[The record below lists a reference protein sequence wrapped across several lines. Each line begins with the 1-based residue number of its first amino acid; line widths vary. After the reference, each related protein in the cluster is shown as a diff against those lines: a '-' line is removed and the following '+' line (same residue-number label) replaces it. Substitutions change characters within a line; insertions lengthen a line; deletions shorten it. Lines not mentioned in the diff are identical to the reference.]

1 MQFARMDKHQ
11 IAATWQA
18 RCLRASTGKFAS
30 VMLSIF
36 FWVYDE
42 EAQYLFWSVYGRNKD
57 LRFPFFTGG
66 ATIVNSG
73 QVVCDMNVGRLGD
86 RLKVRRNVK
95 VFDTEGELIR
105 EFRTLADKLKLDDD
119 DRKAMTDTVR
129 KWLIADHRINHMGQR
144 AAS

>member
-18 RCLRASTGKFAS
+18 RCLRASTGKFAT

-42 EAQYLFWSVYGRNKD
+42 QAEFLMWAVYGRKSI
-57 LRFPFFTGG
+57 LAFPHYTGG

-73 QVVCDMNVGRLGD
+73 QVVCDMNVGRLGE
-86 RLKVRRNVK
+86 RMKVRRNVK

-105 EFRTLADKLKLDDD
+105 EFRTLADQLKLDDD
-119 DRKAMTDTVR
+119 DRKAMTDTVK
-129 KWLIADHRINHMGQR
+129 KWLIADHRINHMGR
-144 AAS
+144 RVAS